1 MSVTAATPRPCPAGQ
16 IPRRSVSMSRAC
28 LDVEVHAHP
37 RTTLTATTLT
47 LEAVTAPEIEEIT

>member
-1 MSVTAATPRPCPAGQ
+1 MSP
-16 IPRRSVSMSRAC
+16 AC